1 IRTLQPQH
9 QFDQL
14 LAAQPLKIGTNHPTR
29 ESAKPNP
36 RKGVGNYGFFI
47 INSSL
52 TDARLKINKRKDCE
66 IDDFRC
72 VYQKTCPMGC
82 WSCLD

>member
-36 RKGVGNYGFFI
+36 RKGVGNYTITLLGQYREDYPTVGTTGFL
-47 INSSL
+47 S
-52 TDARLKINKRKDCE
+52 
-66 IDDFRC
+66 
-72 VYQKTCPMGC
+72 CPTNE
-82 WSCLD
+82 

>member
-1 IRTLQPQH
+1 RTLQPQH

-36 RKGVGNYGFFI
+36 RKGVGNYVRKL
-47 INSSL
+47 SQSVW
-52 TDARLKINKRKDCE
+52 RLKL
-66 IDDFRC
+66 F
-72 VYQKTCPMGC
+72 G
-82 WSCLD
+82 WSS